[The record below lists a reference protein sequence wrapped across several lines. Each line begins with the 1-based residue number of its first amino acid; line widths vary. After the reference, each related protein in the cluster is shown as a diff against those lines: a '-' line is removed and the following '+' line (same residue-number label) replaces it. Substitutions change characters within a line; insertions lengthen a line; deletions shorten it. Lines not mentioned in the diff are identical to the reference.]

1 MVYWTLRKGDG
12 EREREL
18 KNMFKAIVMVEP
30 AMCAHDKMMSTYVY
44 FSWTC
49 SIYINFIEGD
59 IGVEDL
65 TPQKNRT
72 VNAYWNSGKLLFYLA
87 GGSYMLLPEATVSV
101 WEPFVKYTINNSWDI
116 TFDGSK
122 IS

>member
-1 MVYWTLRKGDG
+1 MEWLSVMIYLSKMVHNIIATLGYQRARWYTELFGKAM
-12 EREREL
+12 ERERERI
-18 KNMFKAIVMVEP
+18 KNMFKAIVMVGP

-72 VNAYWNSGKLLFYLA
+72 VNAY
-87 GGSYMLLPEATVSV
+87 
-101 WEPFVKYTINNSWDI
+101 
-116 TFDGSK
+116 
-122 IS
+122 